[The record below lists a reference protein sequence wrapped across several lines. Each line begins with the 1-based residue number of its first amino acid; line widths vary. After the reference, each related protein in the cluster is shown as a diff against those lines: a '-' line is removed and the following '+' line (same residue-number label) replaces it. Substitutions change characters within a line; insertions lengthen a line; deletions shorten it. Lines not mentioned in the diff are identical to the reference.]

1 MGYKDSRFGVPYKLT
16 GKMSSSSTN
25 GARQTANGRR
35 GRCQVTWP
43 SLPFA
48 GKKYAALNL
57 SIQSSWY
64 FTDYEFNFLQTPMTP
79 RFGQT
84 HILSSGMTQRMD
96 TSNEKL
102 PARLTPVE
110 DPVRSNRCLKMCSEY
125 VLGSVL
131 TSCVRPKVLPQ
142 VVPFR
147 LECSWPWQ
155 RFLVDTWVWM
165 KSSV

>member
-1 MGYKDSRFGVPYKLT
+1 MGYKDSRFGVPYKREKCPPRVQT
-16 GKMSSSSTN
+16 APGKL
-25 GARQTANGRR
+25 QTANARSR
-35 GRCQVTWP
+35 EITWP

-79 RFGQT
+79 RFGQN

-96 TSNEKL
+96 TSNEKF

-142 VVPFR
+142 VVRFR
-147 LECSWPWQ
+147 LECSWRWQ
-155 RFLVDTWVWM
+155 RFLVDIWVWM

>member
-1 MGYKDSRFGVPYKLT
+1 MGYKDSRFGVPYKREKCPPRVQT
-16 GKMSSSSTN
+16 APGKL
-25 GARQTANGRR
+25 QTANAGDVRSR
-35 GRCQVTWP
+35 DLLCP
-43 SLPFA
+43 SREKSTRHF
-48 GKKYAALNL
+48 NL

-79 RFGQT
+79 RFGQN

-96 TSNEKL
+96 TTNEKL

-110 DPVRSNRCLKMCSEY
+110 DPVRSNRCHKMCSEY

-147 LECSWPWQ
+147 LECSWRWQ